1 MPGESKMPTIKI
13 LRNGQLTL
21 PAKFRKVL
29 DLKEGDFLDVEL
41 GKDKIILKPVTVIEK
56 NKIREMAGKRFFKL
70 VEENWRRNK
79 NLDQKKV
86 ETIVDEAVDEVRGEK
101 MAKAKAGYIITGDL
115 HLKKLESYKGIRIVT
130 PAEFV
135 RILQQQNS

>member
-1 MPGESKMPTIKI
+1 MPTIKI
-13 LRNGQLTL
+13 LRSGQLTL

-41 GKDKIILKPVTVIEK
+41 GKDKIILKPVIVIEK

-101 MAKAKAGYIITGDL
+101 RQSQLGPLLVLPMT
-115 HLKKLESYKGIRIVT
+115 
-130 PAEFV
+130 
-135 RILQQQNS
+135 